1 MTDYIAH
8 NPAYS
13 LASELTTFNDVVE
26 SLLDLGGMERS
37 ERNER
42 SAIRAVLE
50 AYRDLPNKR
59 EWNAFKTRIPFATVA
74 PISAGTASYDHAGN
88 VAGER
93 VVTFSTGVLP
103 DDVDLYSLQLD
114 SVHYEVAQ
122 RIDDTTLQLTERSNP
137 GADVAATT
145 YQLYRDCYIFPL
157 DFQSGG
163 QLLDI
168 SNRNAPIDYVS
179 PDDALWLA
187 RGCSAQQP
195 TAYTF
200 RGVPRRQGVLGLY
213 FSPIPSG
220 VRNYELVYNRRPR
233 PLRTQSYATGTASVS
248 GGSRTV
254 TITGAALSPKH
265 VGCVMR
271 FGTASDAPL
280 PLQKGLSDGTE
291 ALLERVVVEV
301 TSSTELLLDVA
312 ADAAFSGVK
321 YTLSSVVDLNP
332 GPMLTYFTL
341 LAEACFA
348 RNEGR
353 KDAEAREFK
362 AKRFLMEE
370 AAAADLASV
379 AAKQRRYM
387 PMSLADIATSVTP

>member
-1 MTDYIAH
+1 MTDYIAS

-26 SLLDLGGMERS
+26 SLLDMGGMERS

-50 AYRDLPNKR
+50 AYRDLPNVR
-59 EWNAFKTRIPFATVA
+59 EWNYFKARLPFATVA
-74 PISAGTASYDHAGN
+74 PISAGTAAYDHTGN
-88 VAGER
+88 VDGER
-93 VVTFSTGVLP
+93 LVTLSEGVLP
-103 DDVDLYSLQLD
+103 ADVDLYTLQLNGT
-114 SVHYEVAQ
+114 HYDVEK
-122 RIDDTTLQLTERSNP
+122 RIDDTKFQLTERSNP
-137 GADVAATT
+137 GSDVAATT
-145 YQLYRDCYIFPL
+145 FQLYKDCYVLPL

-168 SNRNAPIDYVS
+168 SNRNAPLRYVG

-195 TAYTF
+195 TSYTF
-200 RGVPRRQGVLGLY
+200 RSVPRRQGALGLY

-220 VRNYELVYNRRPR
+220 VRNYEIAYSRRPR
-233 PLRTQSYATGTASVS
+233 PLRTQMYAEGTATATS
-248 GGSRTV
+248 GSRSV
-254 TITGAALSPKH
+254 TIAAGSVVSKH

-271 FGTASDAPL
+271 FGTASKLPL
-280 PLQKGLSDGTE
+280 PLQKGFDDGGET
-291 ALLERVVVEV
+291 LLERIV
-301 TSSTELLLDVA
+301 TAVTPTTVLELDVA
-312 ADAAFSGVK
+312 ADTNYSAVK
-321 YTLSSVVDLNP
+321 YTISSPIDLAP

-341 LAEACFA
+341 LAEARFA

-353 KDAEAREFK
+353 DDADRREFK
-362 AKRFLMEE
+362 AKRYLLEE

-379 AAKQRRYM
+379 ASNQRSYM
-387 PMSLADIATSVTP
+387 PMSLSDLATSVTP